1 MLHGNE
7 LPLRH
12 LLQNID
18 GTTSGPRAFSGPIG
32 KSLVT
37 CEQLPVVN
45 YSKIQSSDLP
55 IIDFKNLSTDQKY
68 LWRITKA
75 VSDGHCPEDLAKQE
89 PGTLNH
95 SRWITTANRILR
107 LYIAKAEPSNSL
119 QILATNIVKVYAP
132 MWFNIKTNSLC
143 TNGAKHVLSS
153 IKLSRYLS
161 NELKSVVHPV
171 IQRNA
176 YFAHPENLLLSL
188 ITDERQH
195 IRELGIR
202 RILKTR
208 SIMPTF
214 NTKSEWRV
222 IV

>member
-1 MLHGNE
+1 MLKYSVFD
-7 LPLRH
+7 
-12 LLQNID
+12 NII
-18 GTTSGPRAFSGPIG
+18 AFEHNLFNVPIG

-37 CEQLPVVN
+37 CERLPVVN

-55 IIDFKNLSTDQKY
+55 IIDFKNLSTDHKY
-68 LWRITKA
+68 LWRITKS

-95 SRWITTANRILR
+95 SRWITTANMILR
-107 LYIAKAEPSNSL
+107 VYIAKAEPSNSL
-119 QILATNIVKVYAP
+119 QILATYIAKVYAP
-132 MWFNIKTNSLC
+132 MWFNIKTNSSC
-143 TNGAKHVLSS
+143 TNGAKHLLSS
-153 IKLSRYLS
+153 IKFSRYLS

-188 ITDERQH
+188 NTDERQH

-208 SIMPTF
+208 ETET
-214 NTKSEWRV
+214 TKSSVRQFQVPKLNFEAHDV
-222 IV
+222 